1 LTRPAIAAFAL
12 SRVPRL
18 AVAEAASAKVFPA
31 AHPLAYSG
39 AMRTL
44 ILTLILATLSACG
57 DVVIGPVDHSC
68 PANPSRGTL
77 ESGCGGGGAR

>member
-1 LTRPAIAAFAL
+1 LTRPAIVAFAL

-18 AVAEAASAKVFPA
+18 ALAEAANAKVFPA

-39 AMRTL
+39 AMR
-44 ILTLILATLSACG
+44 TLILATLSACG